1 MVRSAGLV
9 VPCAASGVR
18 AAWCCHHLGGGGLCG
33 LAARFSLNL
42 ATPTNW
48 YGSVG
53 VPSGFP
59 SFVHLRHNA
68 PYITLR
74 IAKIA

>member
-1 MVRSAGLV
+1 MVRSAELV

-18 AAWCCHHLGGGGLCG
+18 AAWCCNNLNNGGNCG
-33 LAARFSLNL
+33 LAARNSNNS
-42 ATPTNW
+42 TGNSNW
-48 YGSVG
+48 NGSVG